1 MHSCVYVYICGCM
14 HTWTSKDNWVGQ
26 SLSTFHILSVIDLG
40 LCHVGQALS
49 FHARLGGCDA
59 GIQKQV
65 LTLQQAMSS
74 VQSLVL

>member
-40 LCHVGQALS
+40 LCHVGQAVS
-49 FHARLGGCDA
+49 FHASAVAMWQHHWDDRLGW
-59 GIQKQV
+59 
-65 LTLQQAMSS
+65 L
-74 VQSLVL
+74 